1 MDDKLAKEY
10 EEKLEKKAKLEK
22 KREQYENEIIRID
35 SKISAEKRKA
45 DTKRK
50 IEKGGMIESFEREI
64 TGHQELTT
72 KDDITK
78 FLRVVFKN
86 NELRETLKEITN
98 ERVKEEIE
106 EE

>member
-10 EEKLEKKAKLEK
+10 EEKLERKAKLL
-22 KREQYENEIIRID
+22 KRKEQCENEIKRID
-35 SKISAEKRKA
+35 SKISLEKRKA

-64 TGHQELTT
+64 TGQQELTT
-72 KDDITK
+72 KDDIAK
-78 FLRVVFKN
+78 FLRVVFKSD
-86 NELRETLKEITN
+86 ELREKLKEITN
-98 ERVKEEIE
+98 ERVKEETE